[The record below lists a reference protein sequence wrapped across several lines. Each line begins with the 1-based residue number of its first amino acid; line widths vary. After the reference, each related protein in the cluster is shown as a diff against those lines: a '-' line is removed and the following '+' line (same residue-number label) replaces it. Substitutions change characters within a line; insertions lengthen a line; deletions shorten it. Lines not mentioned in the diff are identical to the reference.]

1 MNQEKDYIR
10 DLAEIRAMM
19 ERTSKFLSLSGWAG
33 TMAGVY
39 ALAGA
44 YIVYEFLHFNPDQ
57 ILPSSLEAGN
67 EPSGAPMVILVALA
81 VLVLSL
87 GTAIFLSNRKANV
100 RGEKVWNATSRKM
113 LISMAVPLVAGGIL
127 VLVLFLKGLIG
138 LLAPMT
144 LIFYGL
150 ALYNASKF
158 TYEEVRSLGIIQ
170 MTLGWISA
178 YYIEY
183 GLLLWAVGFGVAH
196 IAYGTYMHSKYER

>member
-33 TMAGVY
+33 IMAGVY
-39 ALAGA
+39 ALVGA
-44 YIVYEFLHFNPDQ
+44 YVVYEILHFNPNQ
-57 ILPSSLEAGN
+57 ILPSSLQAGDG
-67 EPSGAPMVILVALA
+67 PSGLSMVILVALA

-87 GTAIFLSNRKANV
+87 GTAIFLSNKKANV
-100 RGEKVWNATSRKM
+100 RGEKIWNATSRKM
-113 LISMAVPLVAGGIL
+113 LSSMAVPLVAGGIL

-138 LLAPMT
+138 LLAPLT

-170 MTLGWISA
+170 MTLGLTSA
-178 YYIEY
+178 YFVEY

-196 IAYGTYMHSKYER
+196 IAYGTYMHLKYER